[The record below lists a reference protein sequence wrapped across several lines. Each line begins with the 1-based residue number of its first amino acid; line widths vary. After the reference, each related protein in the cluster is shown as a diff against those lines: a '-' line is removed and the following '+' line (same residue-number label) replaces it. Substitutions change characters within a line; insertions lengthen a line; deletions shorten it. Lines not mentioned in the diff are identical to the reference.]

1 MNSLTVNN
9 RLSQQPGMYE
19 YRPLRHE
26 CRLPNSLVVRNHREH
41 SLTVGDES
49 CRNLTAGFVM
59 EGDFMSMLFAG
70 NQKLSALSICARAT
84 RMSVLALCGN
94 SGVIL
99 LSVKRRQSD
108 GAIVE
113 VYTKRIW
120 SFFPVAC
127 ANFFSVVKDGPLTP
141 AARLLSILVI
151 AVAFVPIRSATSA
164 WVRPASLRAASIS
177 SSNANSSAMASY
189 SALNAGSSIHLAAI
203 SSCVIVGA
211 LRLPVMLNLL
221 HSGFCLFAFSYRGFL
236 SLLYK
241 AVQHDDALSC
251 QGAVKN
257 ASDAIAAFNP
267 KLKKPITKGAGVRFS
282 EIAAIHLHSFN
293 KVLISGS
300 HTQWKLIHL
309 NPDFLVV
316 VLNSVVHRCKHNKIV
331 MFVQCIDSAIPGRYT
346 VQAPYKAGA
355 GIGVLE
361 LLSATND
368 APASFLLSQLGYIQI
383 MVGWVGAPKGAPVS
397 DNAGYANPAQFTTSE
412 IGVSGGGVTSK
423 LSEAAIMATVPT
435 LAQPEISVINGQAVT
450 SSLAV
455 ADYFTKRHD
464 DVLKKIRALDC
475 SPEFTARNF
484 AVSDYTDAS
493 GRKLPCY
500 NITRDGFAFLAMGF
514 TGKRAAQ
521 FKEAY
526 INAFNQMEKRCIT
539 ALSLFDYLRLLRL
552 AGVPGYIS
560 HVAVNPATGFSSPEH
575 ITAHNRAC
583 GFFVCNAPSHLNYGG
598 LGRGAERLAGFC
610 DDRSANPAQV
620 TTSCLAAA
628 CGDKSKLITGAVVM
642 TTIPTLDQP
651 ELCVIDGKVVTSS
664 LAVAD
669 YFHKPHKDVLAKISR
684 LDCSVEFTERNFSLS
699 KYTDVTGRKLPCYH
713 ITRNGFAFLA
723 MSFTGKRAARFKEA
737 YIKAFDQME
746 KQLSTPSVLIDAAH
760 NASVLY
766 SYISSIHQVWLQQLY
781 PMLEK
786 AESPLAVSL
795 HDRINDAA
803 ALASLINMTLNR
815 SEVRGRK

>member
-49 CRNLTAGFVM
+49 CRSLTAGFGM
-59 EGDFMSMLFAG
+59 EGDFMSMSFAG

-113 VYTKRIW
+113 VYTKRIC

-241 AVQHDDALSC
+241 AVQHDDALPC

-257 ASDAIAAFNP
+257 ASYAIAAFNP

-331 MFVQCIDSAIPGRYT
+331 IFVQCIDSAIPGRYT

-423 LSEAAIMATVPT
+423 LSEAAIIVTVPT

-464 DVLKKIRALDC
+464 DVLKKIRSLDC

-526 INAFNQMEKRCIT
+526 INAFNQMEK
-539 ALSLFDYLRLLRL
+539 
-552 AGVPGYIS
+552 
-560 HVAVNPATGFSSPEH
+560 
-575 ITAHNRAC
+575 
-583 GFFVCNAPSHLNYGG
+583 
-598 LGRGAERLAGFC
+598 
-610 DDRSANPAQV
+610 
-620 TTSCLAAA
+620 
-628 CGDKSKLITGAVVM
+628 
-642 TTIPTLDQP
+642 
-651 ELCVIDGKVVTSS
+651 
-664 LAVAD
+664 
-669 YFHKPHKDVLAKISR
+669 
-684 LDCSVEFTERNFSLS
+684 
-699 KYTDVTGRKLPCYH
+699 
-713 ITRNGFAFLA
+713 
-723 MSFTGKRAARFKEA
+723 
-737 YIKAFDQME
+737 
-746 KQLSTPSVLIDAAH
+746 QLSTPLVLSDVAH

-795 HDRINDAA
+795 YDRINDAA